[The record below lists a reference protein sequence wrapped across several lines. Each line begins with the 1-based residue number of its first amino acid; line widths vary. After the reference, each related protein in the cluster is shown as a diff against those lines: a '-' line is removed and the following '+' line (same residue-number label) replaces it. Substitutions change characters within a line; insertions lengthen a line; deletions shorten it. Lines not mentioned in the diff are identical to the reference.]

1 MAAMG
6 GGKPGQPD
14 EGVADLL
21 RNLNLTTEK
30 WDVVEFSDDEEDMEA
45 AVVEWTI
52 IGKVLS
58 PATVHAN
65 TIYRGDEAGVG

>member
-1 MAAMG
+1 MAANG

-21 RNLNLTTEK
+21 KNLNLTAGEG
-30 WDVVEFSDDEEDMEA
+30 DVAEFSDDEEDMEA

-65 TIYRGDEAGVG
+65 MIYRGDEAGVG